1 MLGTSSEKESVK
13 RPKRDVSHKEDQLSK
28 VTIEELT
35 IELAK
40 TQVSSSSW

>member
-1 MLGTSSEKESVK
+1 MLGTSPESVK
-13 RPKRDVSHKEDQLSK
+13 RPKRDVAHKEDPALSK

-40 TQVSSSSW
+40 TQVSSW